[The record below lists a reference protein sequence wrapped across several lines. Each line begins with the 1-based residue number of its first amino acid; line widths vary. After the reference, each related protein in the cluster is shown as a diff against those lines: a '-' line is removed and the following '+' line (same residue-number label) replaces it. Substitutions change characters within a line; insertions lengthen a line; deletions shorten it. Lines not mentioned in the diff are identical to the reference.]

1 MLLSPGP
8 ITGILT
14 ACLNA
19 SMPGSPKHPT
29 ITASNSFSDEL
40 TSRIVGG
47 TQRNSSYGDSIDSG
61 PSLTALTSTLNPLN
75 AIEFSTFL
83 LLFSPSSSSPTP
95 GTAYSTFRSISL
107 PHLFQHSQR
116 IASYH
121 LSYFV
126 IRITVL
132 YQPPDYIP
140 VFRRVLQTI
149 YKRYFFKL
157 CTCMGL
163 LYTQLPCKEVMESYM
178 VSEKCVRAEAN
189 VIYTYQLLYILEV
202 LHNAFYAM
210 LFMLLS
216 ECGMGGSL
224 YSYDSFL
231 ICKSLKNLIG
241 FHS

>member
-61 PSLTALTSTLNPLN
+61 PSLTALTSTLTPLD
-75 AIEFSTFL
+75 AIEFSIFL
-83 LLFSPSSSSPTP
+83 LL
-95 GTAYSTFRSISL
+95 FRSISL

-231 ICKSLKNLIG
+231 ICKSLNNLIG